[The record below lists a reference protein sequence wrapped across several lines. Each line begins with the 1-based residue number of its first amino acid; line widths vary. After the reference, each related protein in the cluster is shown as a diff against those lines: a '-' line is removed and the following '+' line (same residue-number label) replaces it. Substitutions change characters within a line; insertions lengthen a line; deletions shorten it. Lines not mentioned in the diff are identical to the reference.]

1 MNKSSRPVALRLDSK
16 DNVAVVL
23 EPIDVGRVIVVDG
36 LSVTAIDR
44 IPAGHKVAL
53 REIVRDAPI
62 MKYGEPIGKAT
73 RDIQVGACV
82 HIHNT
87 VSLRLPGP
95 EAGSPE

>member
-1 MNKSSRPVALRLDSK
+1 M
-16 DNVAVVL
+16 
-23 EPIDVGRVIVVDG
+23 VVDG

-53 REIVRDAPI
+53 NEIARDSPI
-62 MKYGEPIGKAT
+62 IKYGEPIGKAT
-73 RDIQVGACV
+73 RDIQVGAHV

-95 EAGSPE
+95 DAGGPA